1 MRVFAF
7 RHIPNEDIGH
17 IGPVLESRG
26 IIVDRVDLYLGAP
39 VPDIAGAAGLIFMG
53 GPMSVND
60 PLPWVEIE
68 TGLIR
73 QAIERR
79 IPVFGVCLGA
89 QLIAK
94 AMGAEVR
101 RAACEEIGWFDI
113 RMTPGAAADP
123 LFQGLPTSFPVLQ
136 WHNETFDIPSGG
148 TLLATSELCPNQ
160 AFRVGESAYGIQF
173 HPEVTPAMIDD
184 WSRELAAPVNSRCH
198 EQHLR
203 SLSEKLFGRWSVL
216 LQASP

>member
-26 IIVDRVDLYLGAP
+26 IAVERVDLYLGAP
-39 VPDIAGAAGLIFMG
+39 VPDVSGAAGLIFMG

-60 PLPWVEIE
+60 PLPWVEMEID
-68 TGLIR
+68 LIR

-79 IPVFGVCLGA
+79 MPVLGVCLGA
-89 QLIAK
+89 QLMAK
-94 AMGAEVR
+94 AMGAQVR
-101 RAACEEIGWFDI
+101 RAAHEEIGWFDI
-113 RMTPGAAADP
+113 HTTREAGADA
-123 LFQGLPTSFPVLQ
+123 LFQGLPASFPVLQ
-136 WHNETFDIPSGG
+136 WHNETFDIPPGG

-160 AFRVGESAYGIQF
+160 AFRAGESAYGIQF

-184 WSRELAAPVNSRCH
+184 WSRDLATPVYSRCH
-198 EQHLR
+198 ERHLR
-203 SLSEKLFGRWSVL
+203 SLSETLFGRWSVL
-216 LQASP
+216 LHDSP